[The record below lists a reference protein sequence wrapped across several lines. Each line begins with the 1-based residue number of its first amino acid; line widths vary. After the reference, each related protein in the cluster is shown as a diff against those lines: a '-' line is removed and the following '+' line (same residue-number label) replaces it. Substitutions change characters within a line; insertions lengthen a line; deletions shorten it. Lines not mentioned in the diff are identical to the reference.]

1 MPVSIT
7 LQTGVKSK
15 SEIEIFSLIFNWR
28 KKVNY
33 RCNETEFFFK
43 NPVKIFFSYYRP
55 HLKIFLLDMVC
66 AVLISLIDVAFPVV
80 SKFTIDSVIPGRDFK
95 KFAILILILLCVFLM
110 RKVFSWIVNYWGHY
124 FGTLVETDMRRDV
137 FSHLEN
143 QSFSF
148 YDRYR
153 TGKLM
158 SRVTTDLFEITELA
172 HHGPEDFLISILTLL
187 GSFVLL
193 LKIRWEIAVIVFVF
207 IPLVL
212 VVTLLSRSKLNSTSK
227 KVKETTAEINAV
239 LESSISGIRVT
250 KAFTNEEYEMNRFE
264 NENSSFRMAKKKFY
278 KSMADFHSNIE
289 FSMNLLNV
297 LVLASG
303 GYLIMK
309 GRMSVSDLVAANLF
323 IQAFSSPV
331 HRLSMFVE
339 QYTTGMAGF
348 KRFLEIMQTDTSIK
362 ESENAKDIFCARGNI
377 KFENVCFSYKD
388 GIEVLKN
395 INFEISPGQKFAF
408 AGLSGGGKTTI
419 CSLLPRFYEL
429 TGGKIFLDGIDI
441 KEIKLKSLRKQIGL
455 VQQDVFLFAGTIKEN
470 IAYGKIDASDEEII
484 NAAKRAEIHDD
495 ILKMPQGYD
504 TLVGERGIKL
514 SGGQKQRVSIA
525 RCFLK
530 NPPILILDE
539 ATSALDTATEIKIQK
554 AFDELSKGRTTLI
567 IAHRLSTIKNSDC
580 IAVIGDKEILES
592 GTHEYLMK
600 LNGSYAKLYNGA

>member
-1 MPVSIT
+1 M
-7 LQTGVKSK
+7 
-15 SEIEIFSLIFNWR
+15 
-28 KKVNY
+28 NY
-33 RCNETEFFFK
+33 RCKEREFFSK
-43 NPVKIFFSYYRP
+43 NPIKVFFSYYRP
-55 HLKIFLLDMVC
+55 HLKIFLLDMIC
-66 AVLISLIDVAFPVV
+66 AVLISFIDIAFPVV
-80 SKFTIDSVIPGRDFK
+80 SKFTIDSIIPGRDFK
-95 KFAILILILLCVFLM
+95 KFTVLIASIFIVFLL
-110 RKVFSWIVNYWGHY
+110 RKLFTWIVNYWGHY

-137 FSHLEN
+137 FTHLEN

-148 YDRYR
+148 YDKYR

-193 LKIRWEIAVIVFVF
+193 LKIRWEIAIIVFTF
-207 IPLVL
+207 IPIVL
-212 VVTLLSRSKLNSTSK
+212 IITLLSRSKLNSTSR

-250 KAFTNEEYEMNRFE
+250 KAFTNEEYEINRFE
-264 NENSSFRMAKKKFY
+264 KENVSFRNAKKKFY
-278 KSMADFHSNIE
+278 KSMANFHSNIE
-289 FSMNLLNV
+289 FFMNMLNV
-297 LVLASG
+297 IVLAAG

-309 GRMSVSDLVAANLF
+309 SKMSVSDLVAANLF
-323 IQAFSSPV
+323 IAAFSSPV
-331 HRLSMFVE
+331 HRLSMLVE

-348 KRFLEIMQTDTSIK
+348 KRFIEIMQTDTSIV
-362 ESENAKDIFCARGNI
+362 ESENAKDIFCSRGNI
-377 KFENVCFSYKD
+377 KFENVSFSYTD

-395 INFEISPGQKFAF
+395 LSFEVKPGQKFAL
-408 AGLSGGGKTTI
+408 AGLSGGGKTTV

-441 KEIKLKSLRKQIGL
+441 KEIKLKSLRSQIGL

-470 IAYGKIDASDEEII
+470 IGYGKIGATDEEII
-484 NAAKRAEIHDD
+484 NAAKRAEIHED
-495 ILKMPQGYD
+495 ILKMPYGYD

-554 AFDELSKGRTTLI
+554 AFDDLSKGRTTLI

-580 IAVIGDKEILES
+580 IAVIGDKGILEM
-592 GTHEYLMK
+592 GTHEELLSLGGY
-600 LNGSYAKLYNGA
+600 YAKLCSKSF